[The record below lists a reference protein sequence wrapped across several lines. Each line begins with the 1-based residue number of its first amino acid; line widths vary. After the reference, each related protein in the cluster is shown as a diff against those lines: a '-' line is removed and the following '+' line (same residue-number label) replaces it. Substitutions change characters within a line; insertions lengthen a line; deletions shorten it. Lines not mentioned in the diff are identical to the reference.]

1 MTAEGLLTIENKI
14 ITITDDG
21 CLFLRNVAMI
31 FDKHLQLDLKNNG
44 QDKLTQPL
52 NTSSLTNLHGSKSI
66 SFSKVL

>member
-1 MTAEGLLTIENKI
+1 
-14 ITITDDG
+14 
-21 CLFLRNVAMI
+21 
-31 FDKHLQLDLKNNG
+31 LQLDLKNNG